1 MPNFA
6 TIYLLV
12 VNVLYKEWVLEMKCP
27 FCGKAESKVLDSR
40 NNDESNSIRRRREC
54 LECGKRFTTFEAI
67 ETMPILVVK
76 SDGTRQAFDSNK
88 LKRGILRACEKRP
101 ISMAQIDIVV
111 SDIYKHIQNNLD
123 QEITS
128 KQLGEMV
135 MERLKILDD
144 VAYVR
149 FASVYRKFADLTHF
163 IDFLED
169 FKNDVNSGI
178 DVTGKLK

>member
-1 MPNFA
+1 
-6 TIYLLV
+6 
-12 VNVLYKEWVLEMKCP
+12 MKCP
-27 FCGKAESKVLDSR
+27 YCGMTDSKVLDSR
-40 NNDESNSIRRRREC
+40 NSDESNVIRRRREC
-54 LECGKRFTTFEAI
+54 LSCNKRYTTYEAI
-67 ETMPILVVK
+67 ETMPILVIK

-111 SDIYKHIQNNLD
+111 SDIQKSIQNSLD

-128 KQLGEMV
+128 KDLGEMV
-135 MERLKILDD
+135 MDRLKVLDD

-163 IDFLED
+163 VSFLEE
-169 FKNDVNSGI
+169 FKKDTGATVDTS
-178 DVTGKLK
+178 VTE

>member
-1 MPNFA
+1 
-6 TIYLLV
+6 
-12 VNVLYKEWVLEMKCP
+12 MKCP
-27 FCGKAESKVLDSR
+27 FCGNADSKVLDSR
-40 NNDESNSIRRRREC
+40 NSDESNVIRRRREC
-54 LECGKRFTTFEAI
+54 LGCNKRYTTYEAI

-76 SDGTRQAFDSNK
+76 SDGTRQAFDANK

-111 SDIYKHIQNNLD
+111 SDIQKNIQNTLD

-128 KQLGEMV
+128 KDLGEMV
-135 MERLKILDD
+135 MERLKVLDD

-163 IDFLED
+163 VSFLEE
-169 FKNDVNSGI
+169 FKHDINTKVDGTKSE
-178 DVTGKLK
+178 

>member
-1 MPNFA
+1 
-6 TIYLLV
+6 
-12 VNVLYKEWVLEMKCP
+12 MKCP
-27 FCGKAESKVLDSR
+27 FCGNTDSKVLDSR
-40 NNDESNSIRRRREC
+40 NSDESNVIRRRREC
-54 LECGKRFTTFEAI
+54 LGCNKRYTTYEAI

-76 SDGTRQAFDSNK
+76 SDGTRQAFDANK

-111 SDIYKHIQNNLD
+111 SDIQKCIQNNLE

-128 KQLGEMV
+128 KDLGEMV
-135 MERLKILDD
+135 MDRLKVLDD

-163 IDFLED
+163 VSFLEE
-169 FKNDVNSGI
+169 FKSDIN
-178 DVTGKLK
+178 GKADNNKTE